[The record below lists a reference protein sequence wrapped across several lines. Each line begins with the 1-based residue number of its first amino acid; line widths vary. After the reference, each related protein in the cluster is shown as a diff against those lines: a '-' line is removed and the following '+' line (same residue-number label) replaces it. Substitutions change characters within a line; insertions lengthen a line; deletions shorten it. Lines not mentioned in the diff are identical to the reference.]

1 MKNEIMVFCM
11 ALIML
16 GVAALAGSAEW
27 GKQGQNVISPTTL
40 QSSITTLTT
49 NSATKATFGG
59 YTSRTNATLSATTT
73 SLTTKSFAFAQM
85 TTALRAGGIIT
96 GP

>member
-1 MKNEIMVFCM
+1 MRYLYAAIV
-11 ALIML
+11 ALVLSGICY
-16 GVAALAGSAEW
+16 AAEW

-59 YTSRTNATLSATTT
+59 YTSRTNAALTVRLPTTT
-73 SLTTKSFAFAQM
+73 AIPFALMSSSLR
-85 TTALRAGGIIT
+85 TAGFT
-96 GP
+96 F